1 MRGCRAREGC
11 LAGDDGTCLPAPA
24 CARLTFPT
32 CASPHVEARRI
43 ASSIDRAPGLDGL
56 AARGDILLANDR
68 VRLVLDALDAPH
80 YVAPTG
86 GNILDFTPA
95 TGSDDG
101 INVALHAVGILP
113 RDAVAYRSIVLEDHA
128 PDHVAAIL
136 RGTLDGRPEI
146 TVVTRYELRPC
157 EPGVRVRTEL
167 FHGGRDPE
175 SFFLCDAF
183 YWGGREAAAFTPT
196 TGRGFVHP
204 SLELEHLGDAFAR
217 EPFFAA
223 QSVNESEASYSV
235 VPCDRSEVEAFHS
248 ETVTASGAPR
258 TVLLPGDGI
267 AYERFV
273 AVAPG
278 PGLSRATDVAYEAR
292 ASMFGEKSVV
302 AHGRV
307 VDPAGKPI
315 DGGQRAA
322 SILFYEAGTR
332 RPWNAVVPD
341 ADGRFVVRLPAGP
354 ALRGEISVLGRA
366 VPNGTFD
373 VRAANVDVTLPDVV
387 APGAGVLDVTVK
399 DGSGAPMLAEIV
411 LTPTDDSGPKRGST
425 FGAFDVERCSPWLG
439 PPHGASPACNRAIA
453 DGATSF
459 AVPDGTYWAY
469 ATRGP
474 FATLARARVT
484 IVSGLR
490 AHADFVVDVLDGLV
504 PDGALSADLHVHGG
518 ASFDSSMPDLD
529 RVRTFLS
536 EGVEVIAA
544 TDHDVVTSYGRALAA
559 LGLTK
564 RVVVLPGVETTGHVL
579 FYEPPGQGVIPR
591 VIGHYNFWPL
601 SYDENAPRN
610 GAPWD
615 ERLEPGALFD
625 RVAERMTD
633 RGVIQM
639 NHPLASSTFGRDEGF
654 LTAIGYDPRH
664 VIGTAPPPDTPEG
677 QLVKR
682 PLGGRSALDFDAQEV
697 MNGTSMRQF
706 LRYRV
711 GWHSFLSQGILR
723 TGTANSDSHT
733 LSEQVLGVARN
744 VVFGGHTLASF
755 DRSRFDADIRA
766 GHVLGTNGPI
776 VLAEIDGHPPSLT
789 PFKPSPSA
797 ELQIEV
803 RAAPWIA
810 VEEIRVLVNGQL
822 ARVIGGAAIARPSD
836 PFGKGGIVRYRGGIP
851 LTDLLAGIDDD
862 AWIVIEA
869 GLPLWAALDLDDD
882 GIPETTDNDG
892 NGIIDD
898 RDRDGLEGDDR
909 FREPPRPRETE
920 PRFHAAIF
928 APGHWSTAFTNP
940 LLIDRRGDGWKAP
953 RR

>member
-1 MRGCRAREGC
+1 VPARAC
-11 LAGDDGTCLPAPA
+11 AALTFPA
-24 CARLTFPT
+24 CATPKL
-32 CASPHVEARRI
+32 EARRI
-43 ASSIDRAPGLDGL
+43 AGVADRPAGLDGL
-56 AARGDILLANDR
+56 AARGDVLLANDR

-86 GNILDFTPA
+86 GNILDFTPVSGA
-95 TGSDDG
+95 DDG

-113 RDAVAYRSIVLEDHA
+113 RDAVAYRSIVLDDRA

-146 TVVTRYELRPC
+146 TVVTRYELRAC

-183 YWGGREAAAFTPT
+183 YWGGREAAAFTPIT
-196 TGRGFVHP
+196 ARGFAHP

-223 QSVNESEASYSV
+223 QSMNDSEAAYAV
-235 VPCDRSEVEAFHS
+235 VPCDRAEVEAFHS
-248 ETVTASGAPR
+248 DTVTASGAPR

-278 PGLSRATDVAYEAR
+278 PGLGHASDIAYEAR
-292 ASMFGEKSVV
+292 AAMFGEKSVMV
-302 AHGRV
+302 RGRL
-307 VDPAGKPI
+307 VDAGGQPI
-315 DGGQRAA
+315 RGGQREA
-322 SILFYEAGTR
+322 SVLFYEQGNQR
-332 RPWNAVVPD
+332 RPWNAIVPEL
-341 ADGRFVVRLPAGP
+341 DGRFAVRLPAGR
-354 ALRGEISVLGRA
+354 ALRGEVAVLGRP

-373 VRAANVDVTLPDVV
+373 VRTTDADTTLADVV
-387 APGAGVLDVTVK
+387 VPRAGVLDVTVK
-399 DGSGAPMLAEIV
+399 DGSGSAVLAEIV
-411 LTPTDDSGPKRGST
+411 LTPTDDAGPRRGST

-439 PPHGASPACNRAIA
+439 PPHGASPACNRVIA
-453 DGATSF
+453 DGSVSF
-459 AVPDGTYWAY
+459 AVPEGTYWAY

-484 IVSGLR
+484 IANGARVR
-490 AHADFVVDVLDGLV
+490 ADFVVDALAGLV

-518 ASFDSSMPDLD
+518 ASFDSSLPDID

-536 EGVEVIAA
+536 QGVDVVAA
-544 TDHDVVTSYGRALAA
+544 TDHDVVTSYSRALTA
-559 LGLTK
+559 LGLTN

-579 FYEPPGQGVIPR
+579 FYEPPGRGVIPR
-591 VIGHYNFWPL
+591 VVGHYNFWPL
-601 SYDENAPRN
+601 AYDEDAPRN

-639 NHPLASSTFGRDEGF
+639 NHPFASSTFGRDEGF

-664 VIGTAPPPDTPEG
+664 VIGTAPAADSAEG
-677 QLVKR
+677 QLTKR

-697 MNGTSMRQF
+697 MNGTATVQF
-706 LRYRV
+706 HRYRV

-723 TGTANSDSHT
+723 AGTANSDSHT
-733 LSEQVLGVARN
+733 LSEQVLGVPRN
-744 VVFGGHTLASF
+744 VVFGGHTIAAF
-755 DRSRFDADIRA
+755 DRSRFDADVRA
-766 GHVLGTNGPI
+766 GRMIGTNGPI
-776 VLAEIDGHPPSLT
+776 VLAEIDGHGPSLS
-789 PFKPSPSA
+789 PFMPSPSSA
-797 ELQIEV
+797 LKLEV
-803 RAAPWIA
+803 RAAPWIP
-810 VEEIRVLVNGQL
+810 VEEIRVLVNGRI
-822 ARVIGGAAIARPSD
+822 ARVIGGSALARPAD
-836 PFGKGGIVRYRGGIP
+836 PFGKGGVVRYRGTIP
-851 LTDLLAGIDDD
+851 IAELVGGGDED
-862 AWIVIEA
+862 AWIVVEA
-869 GLPLWAALDLDDD
+869 GLPLWPALDLDDD

-898 RDRDGLEGDDR
+898 RDREGLEDDDR
-909 FREPPRPRETE
+909 YREPPRPRETE
-920 PRFHAAIF
+920 ARFHAWIY
-928 APGHWSTAFTNP
+928 APGHWSAAFTNP
-940 LLIDRRGDGWKAP
+940 LLLDRRGDGWKAP
-953 RR
+953 HR